1 MFNLVKNMNVSK
13 SRESLKTK
21 EIADKINNLLEVDA
35 TGFENSALWPIS
47 RINKGFQIC
56 RG

>member
-1 MFNLVKNMNVSK
+1 MFNLIKVPGELKI
-13 SRESLKTK
+13 RESLKTK

-47 RINKGFQIC
+47 RINKGFQMC